1 MKVKVPG
8 PFGGG
13 GRVCPFLGEGAVG
26 TSGPMSRP
34 PPRLGV
40 KDTSG
45 VGTHP
50 TRMLSCCIMQRRSSI
65 KNKHY
70 IPTLLNPGPKIPLN
84 SQGYDF

>member
-1 MKVKVPG
+1 MKVPG

-13 GRVCPFLGEGAVG
+13 GRVCPFLGKGGRYLWSHV
-26 TSGPMSRP
+26 PPP